1 MGYGTDGIHNE
12 VAYANAV
19 RRNIIGNAHKTW
31 LKADERHEGVYEYLR
46 GFLPLDRDNWEPTKF
61 IEKMAQSL
69 FCLYGKLSPKQV
81 DAVIKYQADTQARR
95 EAFTKAVEEQKARSA
110 FLGLENERRE
120 FKLHVDKMVE
130 IEVPKFN
137 YYDSGIMR
145 MFLMRDQDGN
155 RVVYKT
161 KSAWYLTLQDGICSF
176 VHEGDDITIKG
187 TIKAHTEYKGEKQTI
202 IQRAKVLSI
211 AVKETE
217 EA

>member
-12 VAYANAV
+12 VAYANAIH
-19 RRNIIGNAHKTW
+19 RNIIGNAHKTW

-61 IEKMAQSL
+61 IEKMAKSL
-69 FCLYGKLSPKQV
+69 FCDFGKLSPKQV
-81 DAVIKYQADTQARR
+81 DAVLKYQVDTQARR
-95 EAFTKAVEEQKARSA
+95 EAFVKAVEEQKARSA

-145 MFLMRDQDGN
+145 IFLMRDQDGN

-161 KSAWYLTLQDGICSF
+161 KSAWYITLQDGICSF

-211 AVKETE
+211 AVRETE

>member
-12 VAYANAV
+12 TAYANAV
-19 RRNIIGNAHKTW
+19 RRNIIGKAHKTG

-61 IEKMAQSL
+61 IEKMAKSL
-69 FCLYGKLSPKQV
+69 FCDFGKLSPKQV
-81 DAVIKYQADTQARR
+81 DAVLKYQVDTQARR
-95 EAFTKAVEEQKARSA
+95 EAFVKAVEEQKARSA

-145 MFLMRDQDGN
+145 IFLMRDQDGN

-161 KSAWYLTLQDGICSF
+161 KSAWYITLQDGICSF